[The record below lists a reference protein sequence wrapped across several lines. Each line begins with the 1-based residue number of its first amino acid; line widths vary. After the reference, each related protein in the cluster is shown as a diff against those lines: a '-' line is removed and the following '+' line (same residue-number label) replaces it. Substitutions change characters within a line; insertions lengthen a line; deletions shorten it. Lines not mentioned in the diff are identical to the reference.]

1 MQISTIFKRLIV
13 IGGPLLLGI
22 VEIWHE
28 VPLPFDGEGD
38 LGPFTQYRLLAQ
50 VVDQWI
56 LIHVVQVPLF
66 AIVAFGIILMVKGL
80 NGFIPVIA
88 RVGMFVFIVFYTV
101 MDAVNGIAVGIL
113 VKDAKELSPSARI
126 IVEQSIESLW
136 NSSVVGGFSVI
147 GALGWVI
154 GVFAAAVS
162 LRRAGAPRFP
172 VAMIIL
178 AAFLF
183 GFSHSNPFGPIG
195 MLLLS
200 SSFLWLE
207 CFHKGVLNK

>member
-1 MQISTIFKRLIV
+1 
-13 IGGPLLLGI
+13 
-22 VEIWHE
+22 
-28 VPLPFDGEGD
+28 
-38 LGPFTQYRLLAQ
+38 
-50 VVDQWI
+50 
-56 LIHVVQVPLF
+56 
-66 AIVAFGIILMVKGL
+66 MVKGL

-162 LRRAGAPRFP
+162 LRR
-172 VAMIIL
+172 
-178 AAFLF
+178 
-183 GFSHSNPFGPIG
+183 
-195 MLLLS
+195 
-200 SSFLWLE
+200 
-207 CFHKGVLNK
+207 

>member
-28 VPLPFDGEGD
+28 FPLPFDGEGD

-88 RVGMFVFIVFYTV
+88 RVGMFVFIVFYNV
-101 MDAVNGIAVGIL
+101 LDAVNGIAVGIL
-113 VKDAKELSPSARI
+113 VKNAKELSPSALNF
-126 IVEQSIESLW
+126 VEQSIEGLFK
-136 NSSVVGGFSVI
+136 SSIVGGFAII
-147 GALGWVI
+147 GALGWLV
-154 GVFAAAVS
+154 GVFATAVA

-172 VAMIIL
+172 VAMIII
-178 AAFLF
+178 AGFLF
-183 GFSHSNPFGPIG
+183 FRGHFNPFGPMA

-200 SSFLWLE
+200 SAFLWIE
-207 CFHKGVLNK
+207 CFHRGVPNK